1 VPTNYPGGTDQ
12 FHEPENPEQT
22 SLSQTGNQP
31 GSSNVDGRRAR
42 NHVEHHRDLGDAV
55 QALEEHAAQ
64 KTHDHSGVGSD
75 TTKGNRLNWAN
86 THVGPGVGGVADTD
100 TATTA
105 VHHTLGTGANQAAAG
120 NHTHDYSSPNQGG
133 ILNAPLLRCLST
145 ARPQAPTDGLM
156 IYETDTNRVRV
167 WANLGRGN
175 GQRWNILPVANIP
188 IVRLVQQSAQNVT
201 QAAGAL
207 IKWKKVDEV
216 DDNFGFFNPST
227 TDSSKQTIRVTEPGV
242 YQIDCAVQW
251 EAGFI
256 PELATVIMC
265 VGGAETS
272 LRFSRIQPSNLI
284 AAIANFTQSFLNLT
298 PDERSQTVAVS
309 GKLRLS
315 TDAEVTVKC
324 RYGGS
329 LFGGSFVNTYF
340 DLNSKVQSRLDM
352 HYVGP

>member
-1 VPTNYPGGTDQ
+1 MPTNYPGGTDQ
-12 FHEPENPEQT
+12 FHEPENPEQI

-31 GSSNVDGRRAR
+31 GSSDVDGRRAR

-55 QALEEHAAQ
+55 EALELNAAQ

-86 THVGPGVGGVADTD
+86 THVGSGTGGLADTD

-105 VHHTLGTGANQAAAG
+105 IHHTLGTTANQAAAG
-120 NHTHDYSSPNQGG
+120 NHTHDYAAANQGG

-145 ARPQAPTDGLM
+145 ARPQAPTAGLM

-167 WANLGRGN
+167 WADLGRGN
-175 GQRWNILPVANIP
+175 GPRWNILPVANIP
-188 IVRLVQQSAQNVT
+188 ILRLVQGRKQQVT
-201 QAAGAL
+201 QAPGATVE
-207 IKWKKVDEV
+207 WKKVDEV

-227 TDSSKQTIRVTEPGV
+227 TAYSKQTIKVTEPGV

-251 EAGFI
+251 DAGFI
-256 PELATVIMC
+256 PELATVVVC
-265 VGGAETS
+265 VDGVETG

-284 AAIANFTQSFLNLT
+284 AAIANFTLDFLNLT
-298 PDERSQTVAVS
+298 PDERSQTVSVS

-315 TDAEVTVKC
+315 TNAELTVRC

-329 LFGGSFVNTYF
+329 LFGGAFVNTYF
-340 DLNSKVQSRLDM
+340 DLNTKVQSRLDM